1 MQVTTLLSLA
11 AVVTTAIAG
20 VVDTHPWKAP
30 TKNDRRGPCP
40 MLNSLANHGFIAR
53 SGKDISIDQLVN
65 AIEEAINISP
75 NSTRPVVEFG
85 ATTSTTGNPNT
96 FHLSDLNKHGVI
108 EHDGSLSRNDLYF
121 GDNHSFNSRIYDTVA
136 KFFTKSTIS
145 IETAARAR
153 KARLAAAAAANPQ
166 FQYGEQEETV
176 SLFETALYLAT
187 FGTGTQGNAPT
198 KYVNI
203 LFREERLPY
212 KEGYCKPTRVISNDD
227 IVELADKVRAA
238 A

>member
-1 MQVTTLLSLA
+1 
-11 AVVTTAIAG
+11 
-20 VVDTHPWKAP
+20 
-30 TKNDRRGPCP
+30 
-40 MLNSLANHGFIAR
+40 MLNTLANHGFIAR
-53 SGKDISIDQLVN
+53 NGKDISIDQLVN

-96 FHLSDLNKHGVI
+96 FHLSDLNQHGGEFRLTLLLPPSLILFCPFSSSANRPSPVI

-121 GDNHSFNSRIYDTVA
+121 GDNHSFNSSIYNTVA

-203 LFREERLPY
+203 LFR
-212 KEGYCKPTRVISNDD
+212 KF
-227 IVELADKVRAA
+227 
-238 A
+238 